1 MQAAFIFDSTMS
13 AKLPAETA
21 VYLRGTRDHTVQVAG
36 HEVHY
41 IKVPGYVKFGDHL
54 INFFVRKLLKITDVP
69 EYLNMLRFVYFSH
82 MAAFYLLQNDYEHLL
97 FASDELKQKVLL
109 QTKQAAAYTARAT
122 VIA

>member
-1 MQAAFIFDSTMS
+1 MQAAFIFDSPMI
-13 AKLPAETA
+13 AKLPAETV
-21 VYLRGTRDHTVQVAG
+21 VYLPGTRDHTVQVAG

-54 INFFVRKLLKITDVP
+54 VNFFVRKLLKITNVP
-69 EYLNMLRFVYFSH
+69 EYLNMLSFVYFSH
-82 MAAFYLLQNDYEHLL
+82 MAAFYLLQNDYEHVL

-109 QTKQAAAYTARAT
+109 QTKQAAYTTRAT